1 MRRHKILF
9 LASFIFRLSLTARL
23 DMERHSSC
31 HNNPPR
37 ASRSTRSACT
47 MQFILRCTRRRRI
60 IAVCS
65 SEKQESDQR
74 AGQSPT
80 DGARVSPLLE
90 WQKQIFNYGHDSNA
104 VNSNWESIWRSEA
117 VAVWD
122 NKVPRILI
130 FYRRAST
137 LSIRRW
143 REIVKKFVLLPESFS
158 DGRRKEAE
166 KKKNPQKSRENSLLL
181 LLLFG
186 VEASG
191 RLFLHVTIKI
201 KKRKE
206 KKKLLMASGRSD
218 VKETRNREGRKNTNK
233 GEGTKTANNNHL
245 MGR

>member
-1 MRRHKILF
+1 MLLITSHKLTDSPRPHMPQTLKTINSLIFLPFHLHLLHLMLLVLSPERSWSRLEPRDVFYDSILELASIDFSLRSMRRHKILF

-74 AGQSPT
+74 AGQSPA

-104 VNSNWESIWRSEA
+104 VNSN
-117 VAVWD
+117 
-122 NKVPRILI
+122 
-130 FYRRAST
+130 
-137 LSIRRW
+137 
-143 REIVKKFVLLPESFS
+143 
-158 DGRRKEAE
+158 
-166 KKKNPQKSRENSLLL
+166 
-181 LLLFG
+181 
-186 VEASG
+186 
-191 RLFLHVTIKI
+191 
-201 KKRKE
+201 
-206 KKKLLMASGRSD
+206 
-218 VKETRNREGRKNTNK
+218 
-233 GEGTKTANNNHL
+233 
-245 MGR
+245 